1 MRSPE
6 LLAEERLPRPPVSLS
21 LVRDEP
27 DRDVV
32 ERSLPLA
39 LFVEPRL
46 LSLACCLPLVLLL
59 GIFVLLESIRS
70 TLLQEGRGQEPDC
83 LVPGHRVVCP
93 VGEVDGLTEQLG
105 PPRGR
110 LRNPCCG
117 GWADDGV

>member
-1 MRSPE
+1 LRSPE

-27 DRDVV
+27 ERDVV

-59 GIFVLLESIRS
+59 GIFGLLESIRS
-70 TLLQEGRGQEPDC
+70 TNCEPSRSLQRVASMQREIKC
-83 LVPGHRVVCP
+83 IHAHRNIFIFV
-93 VGEVDGLTEQLG
+93 
-105 PPRGR
+105 
-110 LRNPCCG
+110 LR
-117 GWADDGV
+117 